1 MQNRRKFLL
10 MLTTGIVAMGFVV
23 ASVIAD
29 ELIGVITKVD
39 VEGKKITVE
48 EKGTEKQVE
57 LKITDETEQVSQKG
71 TAKVDLEKLAG
82 YLKKVQE
89 EQQKK
94 GITVKVTHDKGVASK
109 IETKRGS
116 GKAKKKVEQTP

>member
-10 MLTTGIVAMGFVV
+10 MLTTGVVAMGFVV

-29 ELIGVITKVD
+29 ELLGVITKVD

-48 EKGTEKQVE
+48 EKDSNKEVE
-57 LKITDETEQVSQKG
+57 IKITDETEQVSQKG
-71 TAKVDLEKLAG
+71 TSKVDLEKLEG

-89 EQQKK
+89 KGKK
-94 GITVKVTHDKGVASK
+94 GITVKVIHDKGVASK

-116 GKAKKKVEQTP
+116 GKKKAD

>member
-10 MLTTGIVAMGFVV
+10 ILTTGIVAMGFVV

-29 ELIGVITKVD
+29 ELLGVITKVD
-39 VEGKKITVE
+39 VDAKKITVE
-48 EKGTEKQVE
+48 EKESNKEVVI
-57 LKITDETEQVSQKG
+57 KITDETERVSQKG
-71 TAKVDLEKLAG
+71 TDKVNLEELQD

-89 EQQKK
+89 KGKK
-94 GITVKVTHDKGVASK
+94 GITVKVTHEKGVASK

-116 GKAKKKVEQTP
+116 GKGKKKAE